1 LPAGQDHADR
11 AAAWLRDWGFAV
23 RLEEVAPGRSNV
35 HAEHGHGSPRLLF
48 NGHLD
53 TVGVEGM
60 TVPPFG
66 AEEREGRLYGRGSCD
81 MKGGVAALLA
91 AACAVARA
99 GHQGTLIVV
108 LTVDE
113 EHASLGMQRVVAA
126 GLAADAAVVCE
137 PTELAVMPAHK
148 GFAWFDISFHGRA
161 AHGSRPELG
170 VDAVTGAG
178 RFLVALDGYAR
189 ELARRATHPLL
200 GPPSVHA
207 GTIRGGTAPSVYP
220 ELCELVIERR
230 TLPSESVEQ
239 VELELRSLIAP
250 LVDSPPGLRVELA
263 RGLARPG
270 TEVAVS
276 SPLVQGLLAASAEEE
291 RVEPRVEGM
300 SAWVDAAYLNEAGI
314 PAVCF
319 GPGSIAQAH
328 AADEW
333 IETEQVVRCARI
345 LARFAARFLAGAL
358 ALG

>member
-1 LPAGQDHADR
+1 V
-11 AAAWLRDWGFAV
+11 V
-23 RLEEVAPGRSNV
+23 RLEDVAPGRANV
-35 HAEHGHGSPRLLF
+35 HAEHGHGVPRLLF

-66 AEEREGRLYGRGSCD
+66 AEEREGRLYGRGACD

-91 AACAVARA
+91 AACSVARA
-99 GHQGTLIVV
+99 GHPGTLIVV
-108 LTVDE
+108 LTIDE
-113 EHASLGMQRVVAA
+113 EHASLGMQRVVAD

-137 PTELAVMPAHK
+137 PTDLAVMPAHK
-148 GFAWFDISFHGRA
+148 GFAWFDVAFHGRA
-161 AHGSRPELG
+161 AHGSRPEIG
-170 VDAVTGAG
+170 IDAVSAAG

-189 ELARRATHPLL
+189 ELARRTTHTLL

-230 TLPSESVEQ
+230 TLPSESVDQ
-239 VELELRSLIAP
+239 VERELRSLIAP
-250 LVDSPPGLRVELA
+250 LAGSSPGLRVQLT
-263 RGLARPG
+263 RSLARPG
-270 TEVAVS
+270 TEVAVA
-276 SPLVQGLLAASAEEE
+276 SPVVQGLLSACAEEG
-291 RVEPRVEGM
+291 VDPRVEGM
-300 SAWVDAAYLNEAGI
+300 SAWVDAAYLNGAGI

-333 IETEQVVRCARI
+333 IETEQVVRCACI
-345 LARFAARFLAGAL
+345 LARFAGRFLESAL